1 MTGGMVRET
10 GADATVCGA
19 VSVVVVVVVAVARL
33 AVSGR
38 TAPQLLLCVPLTLMD
53 SPAS

>member
-1 MTGGMVRET
+1 MVRET

-19 VSVVVVVVVAVARL
+19 VSVVVVVVVVVVVAVARL